1 MNEPLREV
9 RIGQK
14 KARLENQSG
23 YESLGRGCLKGT
35 LYVHC
40 TIGLCKCEKNKVC
53 CKDCNRAVE
62 ITDNVGFSAIDD
74 PTAYR

>member
-9 RIGQK
+9 RIRQK
-14 KARLENQSG
+14 KARLENQPG

-40 TIGLCKCEKNKVC
+40 SIELCKCEKNKVC
-53 CKDCNRAVE
+53 CAYCNKTFPAS
-62 ITDNVGFSAIDD
+62 DNISLHAIDD
-74 PTAYR
+74 PTARR